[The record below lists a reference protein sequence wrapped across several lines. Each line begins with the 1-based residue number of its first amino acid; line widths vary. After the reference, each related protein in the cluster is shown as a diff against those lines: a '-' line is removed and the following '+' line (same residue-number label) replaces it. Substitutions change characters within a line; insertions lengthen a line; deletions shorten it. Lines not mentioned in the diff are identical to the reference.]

1 MTYIS
6 VAGPCRWPN
15 VLAAAL
21 LSIAVAA
28 CDSGSSGGD
37 TGGGGAGGTP
47 GPMGCLSRNFQGEPD
62 VVVFPQ
68 PPLQSAPGS
77 VVEFSVFVDSETR
90 LVKATFMGAYRLD
103 PTEPPRSPSETQ
115 MIPTAGNETLDFA
128 IQVNGS
134 GRFYVDLELCGT
146 ADCSELRVVYTLDR
160 ALAGEIPPGGDL
172 MAPVNNPYERIVYID
187 EVESTPSS
195 RTCDKPRSVAMQ
207 N

>member
-6 VAGPCRWPN
+6 VAGPSRWPK
-15 VLAAAL
+15 VLAATL
-21 LSIAVAA
+21 LCIAVAA

-37 TGGGGAGGTP
+37 AGGGGTGGDP
-47 GPMGCLSRNFQGEPD
+47 GPMGCLSLNFPGEPD

-68 PPLQSAPGS
+68 PPLQAAPGS
-77 VVEFSVFVDSETR
+77 LVEFRVLVDSETR

-103 PTEPPRSPSETQ
+103 PTASPQSPSETQ
-115 MIPTAGNETLDFA
+115 MLPTAGNETLDFA
-128 IQVNGS
+128 IQVNTT
-134 GRFYVDLELCGT
+134 GRYYVDLELCGV
-146 ADCSELRVVYTLDR
+146 DPCDELRVVYTLDR

-172 MAPVNNPYERIVYID
+172 MAPLNNPYERIVYVN
-187 EVESTPSS
+187 EVEEPPSS

>member
-6 VAGPCRWPN
+6 VAGPFRWPN

-28 CDSGSSGGD
+28 CGSDSSGGD
-37 TGGGGAGGTP
+37 AGGGGTGGTP
-47 GPMGCLSRNFQGEPD
+47 GPTGCLSRNFPGEPD
-62 VVVFPQ
+62 ALVFPQ
-68 PPLQSAPGS
+68 PPLQSPPGS
-77 VVEFSVFVDSETR
+77 LVEFSVFVDSETR
-90 LVKATFMGAYRLD
+90 LVRATFMGAYRLD
-103 PTEPPRSPSETQ
+103 PTASPQSPSETQ
-115 MIPTAGNETLDFA
+115 MIPTAGNETVDFA

-134 GRFYVDLELCGT
+134 GRYYVDFELCGT

-160 ALAGEIPPGGDL
+160 ALAGEIPPGGDAL
-172 MAPVNNPYERIVYID
+172 APLNNPYERILYLD
-187 EVESTPSS
+187 DVESPPSS